1 MLLLIAPPARAV
13 EDGTPYDRGRFIVF
27 EGGEPVATERFAY
40 TNAGDSLVIEAVHSR
55 RMRGADGEVKDF
67 KKSMGLIVGR
77 LDHGLIRYL
86 SNQDMGGKLSV
97 FGTSMAPD
105 DTVITV
111 FREVDGDGN
120 AEALRL
126 APGRVFVL
134 DPLIFTCFDVICRSI
149 GSQTFTSRPV
159 SLVTLGDPPR
169 AIEAT
174 VTRTPGDTLRWGG
187 KPVVTTRL
195 TFKDQAATF
204 RAWVDRSGQMLRFET
219 GDGRVRVEREAPPV
233 PPRNRRP
240 RR

>member
-1 MLLLIAPPARAV
+1 MLCSLVTAAHAV
-13 EDGTPYDRGRFIVF
+13 EDGTPFERGRFIVF

-40 TNAGDSLVIEAVHSR
+40 TNSGDSLVIEAVHSR
-55 RMRGADGEVKDF
+55 LRRGPDGQVQEF

-77 LDHGLIRYL
+77 LDFELIRYL
-86 SNQDMGGKLSV
+86 SNQDVGTSKSV
-97 FGTSMAPD
+97 FGTSMAPG

-111 FREVDGDGN
+111 FREVDGEGN
-120 AEALRL
+120 ATALRL

-134 DPLIFTCFDVICRSI
+134 DPLIFTCFDVMCRNL
-149 GSQTFTSRPV
+149 GRQTFASRPI
-159 SLVTLGDPPR
+159 SLVTLADPPR

-174 VTRTPGDTLRWGG
+174 VTRATGDTLRWGG
-187 KPVVTTRL
+187 KPVVATRL
-195 TFKDQAATF
+195 TFSDPTSTF

-233 PPRNRRP
+233 PPRDRRP